1 MKYSQTE
8 AAAILE
14 RIGVSRWD
22 FLPPHEG
29 KIKFYNAD
37 DVKVGEGDYRLILS
51 YGPEE
56 KYTMAWDIAVYEPF
70 PIVPKQNED
79 DPAVV
84 EPALVDDAMIKAMEI
99 GEAIDADFVYRAAT
113 IYVAVFNF
121 EEIEDGTVEE
131 NLSREERLRIMREDQ
146 ARHEGNQS

>member
-1 MKYSQTE
+1 MKYSQAE
-8 AAAILE
+8 AAVILE

-29 KIKFYNAD
+29 KLKFYNAD
-37 DVKVGEGDYRLILS
+37 DVKVGEGEYRLILS

-70 PIVPKQNED
+70 PVVEKLNED

-84 EPALVDDAMIKAMEI
+84 EPALLDDAMIKAMEI
-99 GEAIDADFVYRAAT
+99 GEVIGADFIYKAAT

-121 EEIEDGTVEE
+121 TEIDDGEIEE
-131 NLSREERLRIMREDQ
+131 NLSKEDRLRIMREDQ
-146 ARHEGNQS
+146 ARHEGV